1 MNVAVSLKTFKK
13 YHPRQVAKHIKAFF
27 NGRVFIVGVG
37 RFRVINGK
45 MVAYKNADRKALSV
59 MSEVNQIIKAM
70 QMQQS
75 VAA

>member
-1 MNVAVSLKTFKK
+1 MNVAVSLRTFKK

-27 NGRVFIVGVG
+27 NGRIYIVGIG
-37 RFRVINGK
+37 RFRVVNGK
-45 MVAYKNADRKALSV
+45 LVAYKDADKKALSV
-59 MSEVNQIIKAM
+59 MSEVNRIIKEM